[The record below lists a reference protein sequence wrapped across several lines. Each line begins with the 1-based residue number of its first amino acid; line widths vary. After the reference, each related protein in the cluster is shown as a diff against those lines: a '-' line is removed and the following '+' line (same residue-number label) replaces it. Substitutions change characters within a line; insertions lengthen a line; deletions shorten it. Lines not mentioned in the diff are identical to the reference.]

1 MWRQSERGRGR
12 EGKGGEGR
20 GGEGE
25 GGLAPH
31 STGMV
36 STEATD
42 YTYMYMPV
50 EHDVLHTYRWEE
62 VCDPIHLCMKHNPIT
77 P

>member
-1 MWRQSERGRGR
+1 MEGRGRGER
-12 EGKGGEGR
+12 
-20 GGEGE
+20 
-25 GGLAPH
+25 GLAPH
-31 STGMV
+31 STGTV

-50 EHDVLHTYRWEE
+50 ERDVLHTYRWEE